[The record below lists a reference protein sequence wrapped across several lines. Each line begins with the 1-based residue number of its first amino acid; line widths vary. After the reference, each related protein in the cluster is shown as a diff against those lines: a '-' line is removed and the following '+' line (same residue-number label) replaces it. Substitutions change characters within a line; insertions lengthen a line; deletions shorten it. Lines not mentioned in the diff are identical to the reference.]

1 MDEALAVELV
11 RRWWV
16 DVWGG
21 DDLTVLDEICADPY
35 VRHTGLGTERVTL
48 AEYKRRLTQQRQ
60 VLRFA
65 TTTIDDQV
73 VSGDKVWTRATSR
86 GVDFTAIDRS
96 VMTWITI
103 HRIEDGRIAEA
114 WVSTLPGVEWE
125 D

>member
-11 RRWWV
+11 RRWWI

-21 DDLTVLDEICADPY
+21 DDLTVLDEICTDPY
-35 VRHTGLGTERVTL
+35 VRHTGLGTERVSL
-48 AEYKRRLTQQRQ
+48 KEYKRRVAQQRQ
-60 VLRFA
+60 VLRNA

-86 GVDFTAIDRS
+86 GVDFTAIDRA

-125 D
+125 V

>member
-11 RRWWV
+11 RRWWT

-21 DDLTVLDEICADPY
+21 DDLSVLDEICADPY
-35 VRHTGLGTERVTL
+35 VRHTGLGTERVSL
-48 AEYKRRLTQQRQ
+48 AEYERRLTQQRQ
-60 VLRFA
+60 VLRHA

-125 D
+125 G